1 MSTEREP
8 TFSGPATPADTAQP
22 PSFADGV
29 APADD
34 APQVSFLQK
43 LAGRIFGFDQE
54 IALLREQVNQLRWD
68 TAYGMWT
75 RGAFLQF
82 CQIMP
87 RSTRMVVFIDF
98 NDIHRLNN
106 QVGYADVDRRI
117 RNTFSVPFRRSDVVA
132 RWYSGDEIVILFDSN
147 REGAEGKLGELTHW
161 ARKEGLSFKYA
172 LGEWEVGKQ
181 TAEDVIGA
189 LGDEVAKQK
198 LASRD

>member
-1 MSTEREP
+1 MGT
-8 TFSGPATPADTAQP
+8 
-22 PSFADGV
+22 
-29 APADD
+29 APAPRPASDVAS
-34 APQVSFLQK
+34 APDPPRMSVWRR
-43 LAGRIFGFDQE
+43 LAGRIFGFHQE
-54 IALLREQVNQLRWD
+54 IAFLREQVDQLSWD
-68 TAYGMWT
+68 TAFDMWT
-75 RGAFLQF
+75 RGAFLPF
-82 CQIMP
+82 CQVMP
-87 RSTRMVVFIDF
+87 RSTRVVVFIDF
-98 NDIHRLNN
+98 DDIHRLNN

-147 REGAEGKLGELTHW
+147 REGAERKLEELTHW

-189 LGDEVAKQK
+189 LGDKVAEQK